1 KLFGNETLVGSPGTA
16 LQVDFPSSVS
26 NVFADSAKSAIVY
39 EGSFVAGVISDSSD
53 FTIGEDAKWFPF
65 PSVGDSPESVVGG
78 GDVAVQFNDED
89 ATTAFMTFRASPQAA
104 SIMVSTGSFTS
115 ANKSMDASAY
125 PDENSRDVGQ
135 AIVDAGNNFRF
146 DMS

>member
-1 KLFGNETLVGSPGTA
+1 ENLYIRIAGADKYDQLSTHDIPWTDDSVVKTLEVLGKLFGNETLVGSPGTA

-65 PSVGDSPESVVGG
+65 P
-78 GDVAVQFNDED
+78 
-89 ATTAFMTFRASPQAA
+89 
-104 SIMVSTGSFTS
+104 
-115 ANKSMDASAY
+115 
-125 PDENSRDVGQ
+125 
-135 AIVDAGNNFRF
+135 
-146 DMS
+146 